1 MNERIESVEV
11 PPFVTRQLIL
21 SSTKP
26 MVTTLMVFRAHGW
39 RLSKM
44 TDEKYVEISSKA
56 LKAKKAIDHLESELA
71 NIFSEVSKEDMAEWL
86 QIAEDDDKISKL
98 VFNKAIDGW
107 RAASHP
113 EEVRKVSPSE
123 TLLALATLKMLL
135 D

>member
-1 MNERIESVEV
+1 
-11 PPFVTRQLIL
+11 
-21 SSTKP
+21 
-26 MVTTLMVFRAHGW
+26 
-39 RLSKM
+39 M

-56 LKAKKAIDHLESELA
+56 LKAKKAIDQLESELA

-86 QIAEDDDKISKL
+86 QMAEDDDKISKL

-107 RAASHP
+107 RAIHP